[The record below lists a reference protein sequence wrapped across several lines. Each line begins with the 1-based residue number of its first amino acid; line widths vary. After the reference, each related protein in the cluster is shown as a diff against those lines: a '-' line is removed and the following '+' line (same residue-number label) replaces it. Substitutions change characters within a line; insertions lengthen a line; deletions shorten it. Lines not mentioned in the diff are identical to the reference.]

1 MLRMAPRLRPPR
13 RSASFPNF
21 NSPGVKVKTGL
32 GLDSHR
38 FVEGESDKSFVLG
51 GLVFDDAPALDGN
64 SDADVILHALTDA
77 ISGVTGKTV
86 IGEVAD
92 GMCREGMTDSK
103 AYLKRALADLGDWQI
118 SHVSIVL
125 ECLRPRIDPKVPA
138 LRESIA
144 GLIGVTIDGVC
155 ITATTGEGLTDCGR
169 GLGIHASV
177 VLTVVRES

>member
-1 MLRMAPRLRPPR
+1 MFRI
-13 RSASFPNF
+13 
-21 NSPGVKVKTGL
+21 KTGL

-38 FVEGESDKSFVLG
+38 FVEGDSGKPFVLG

-64 SDADVILHALTDA
+64 SDADVILHAVTDA

-86 IGEVAD
+86 IGAVAD
-92 GMCREGMTDSK
+92 KMCREGITDSK
-103 AYLKRALADLGDWQI
+103 EYLKVALADLGPWKI

-125 ECLRPRIDPKVPA
+125 ECLRPKIDPKVPA
-138 LRESIA
+138 LRQSIA
-144 GLIGVTIDGVC
+144 GLLRVSLEDVC

-177 VLTVVRES
+177 VLTAIAG